1 MEIDKVTSA
10 IYNDVVAGLSGMNA
24 NPNIS
29 FEQLED
35 EVIETRE
42 TIIKEWYLK
51 GILKPHDLMLA
62 LNCIEVDCADPAQCC
77 VTSSGTSDLHFEIPV
92 LMNDL
97 GSDSIEWLGTIDKK
111 QRYDVYYSL
120 DGLKYRK
127 YKKRG
132 ADKPYVY
139 IQTAPNQNGMYDGWI
154 FNAPF
159 VKNISILAIF
169 KDPRQLEEFNCC
181 DRHEFLELG
190 SVSNEIKRRLVEQ
203 KLRYYRGANAQVLP
217 NTQTPR

>member
-1 MEIDKVTSA
+1 
-10 IYNDVVAGLSGMNA
+10 MNA

-29 FEQLED
+29 LEQLAD
-35 EVIETRE
+35 EVIEMRE

-62 LNCIEVDCADPAQCC
+62 INCIEVDCKDPAKCC
-77 VTSSGTSDLHFEIPV
+77 TTSSGKSEAHFEIPI

-97 GSDSIEWLGTIDKK
+97 GRDAIEWIGSIDKSV
-111 QRYDVYYSL
+111 RFDVYYSL

-132 ADKPYVY
+132 ADRPYVF
-139 IQTAPNQNGMYDGWI
+139 IEKAPNENGMYDGWI

-159 VKNISILAIF
+159 IKNISILAIF
-169 KDPRQLEEFNCC
+169 KDPRQLEYFNCC
-181 DRHEFLELG
+181 DQHSFLELG
-190 SVSNEIKRRLVEQ
+190 SVSNEIKKRLVEQ

>member
-1 MEIDKVTSA
+1 MELDKITSA
-10 IYNDVVAGLSGMNA
+10 VYNDVVAGLSGVNA

-29 FEQLED
+29 FEQLAD

-42 TIIKEWYLK
+42 TVIKEWYLK

-62 LNCIEVDCADPAQCC
+62 INCIEVDCKDPAKCC
-77 VTSSGTSDLHFEIPV
+77 VTSSGKSEMHFEIPV

-97 GSDSIEWLGTIDKK
+97 GYDAVEWIGTIDKQ
-111 QRYDVYYSL
+111 QRFDVYYSL

-132 ADKPYVY
+132 ANKPYVY
-139 IQTAPNQNGMYDGWI
+139 IEKAPNQNGMYDGWV

-159 VKNISILAIF
+159 ITNISILAVF
-169 KDPRQLEEFNCC
+169 KDPRQLENFNCC
-181 DRHEFLELG
+181 DQHEYLELG

>member
-1 MEIDKVTSA
+1 MELDKLTSA
-10 IYNDVVAGLSGMNA
+10 IYNDVVAGLSGINA

-29 FEQLED
+29 FEQLAD
-35 EVIETRE
+35 EIIEQRE

-51 GILKPHDLMLA
+51 GILKPHDLMLEI
-62 LNCIEVDCADPAQCC
+62 NCIEVDCTDPAKCC
-77 VTSSGTSDLHFEIPV
+77 TFPSGKSEMHFEIPV

-97 GSDSIEWLGTIDKK
+97 GSDAIEWIGTIDREE
-111 QRYDVYYSL
+111 RYDVYYTM
-120 DGLKYRK
+120 DALKYRK

-132 ADKPYVY
+132 ANKPYIY
-139 IQTAPNQNGMYDGWI
+139 IDKTPNQNGMYDGWV

-159 VKNISILAIF
+159 VKSLSIIAVF
-169 KDPRQLEEFNCC
+169 KDPRQLEEFDCC
-181 DRHEFLELG
+181 NTGEFLELG
-190 SVSNEIKRRLVEQ
+190 SVSNEIKKRLTEQ